1 MNFNH
6 LKVFASVAKTLSYSK
21 AGEELHISQPTVSVQ
36 VKKLENEL
44 GISLFEQIGKKIFLT
59 EAGATLYSY
68 AKKIFDLADIAEDA
82 VANLKGLKK
91 GNLSVGAGTTAGIYI
106 LPGISKSFEQLNQG
120 VEINLT
126 IYSSQVIQD
135 MVISNELEYAI
146 IGEGV
151 GLVPDELCVHPLI
164 TDELMAISSPE
175 HPLAQLESISI
186 QDLLKKRLVIR
197 QKGSSTRDTL
207 EERLQSL
214 NLELKASMQFN
225 CVEAIKKAV
234 EAKLG
239 VSIVSKYAISS
250 EIKSGTLTILNV
262 TGIDLKRNINLIY
275 HKEKR
280 FSPLGK
286 AFLEFVT
293 AEICGLSWCPNN
305 NSGTR

>member
-6 LKVFASVAKTLSYSK
+6 LRVFSTVAKTLSYSK

-59 EAGATLYSY
+59 EAGTTLYSY

-82 VANLKGLKK
+82 VGNLKGLKK
-91 GNLSVGAGTTAGIYI
+91 GTLSVGAGTTAGIYI

-126 IYSSQVIQD
+126 IYSSQIIQE
-135 MVISNELEYAI
+135 MVLSNDLEYAF
-146 IGEGV
+146 IGESV
-151 GLVPDELCVHPLI
+151 DLVPDELCVHPLI
-164 TDELMAISSPE
+164 TDELMAIASPE
-175 HPLAQLESISI
+175 HPLAQLQTISI
-186 QDLLKKRLVIR
+186 QDLLKQRLVIR

-207 EERLQSL
+207 EARVKSL

-250 EIKSGTLTILNV
+250 EIKSGTLKILNV

-280 FSPLGK
+280 FSPVGK
-286 AFLEFVT
+286 SFLEFVA
-293 AEICGLSWCPNN
+293 AEICGSP
-305 NSGTR
+305 